1 MRYLKSIKCLGF
13 TLIEVML
20 VISIMGLITL
30 IAIPNFLTIL
40 ANDQAQNLANTL
52 NMSLRVA
59 QTEAIDRSSSVK
71 ICALSAAGS
80 ATCNDTATIWNF
92 GWQIVLVST
101 GEVLH
106 TYQPSNSQ
114 FVAAKPAVSI
124 TYLPSGFPNQNF
136 SFSIEPQYCSQGYTV
151 IHNLSTSGKALQ
163 TTPVNCP

>member
-13 TLIEVML
+13 TLLEVM
-20 VISIMGLITL
+20 VVVSIMGLLAL
-30 IAIPNFLTIL
+30 IAMPNFLTIL
-40 ANDQAQNLANTL
+40 ANDQGENLANTL

-80 ATCNDTATIWNF
+80 ATCNDTATTWNF

-101 GEVLH
+101 GAVLH

-114 FVAAKPAVSI
+114 FVTANPAVSI

-151 IHNLSTSGKALQ
+151 IYNLSTSGEALQ
-163 TTPVNCP
+163 TIPVNCP